1 MTLDRDWAAAPEGQ
15 APSMPGT
22 GHQASPEE
30 SAALHRELEQASGGL
45 GAARSELE
53 ATRQA
58 EAQLA
63 AIVRSSDDAMVSMTT
78 DLVITTWNHGA
89 ERLFGYSMAE
99 MVGRKTFL
107 IPGELQE
114 EFDLIL
120 QQVRSGQ
127 PRTYET
133 RRWRKDGSLVDVAV
147 TLSAMRDPG
156 GALIG
161 YSSVSRDITGRLKAE
176 AELAAARA
184 EREIQADR
192 DRIALDLRE
201 QVVQRVFAAS
211 LALQGLAARIGAP
224 DVRTGIESVI
234 GELDDAIAE
243 LRGAIS
249 ALHRPAP
256 DRNTP
261 GVRVRVLKMAAR
273 SAGELAFTPS
283 VTFSGPVEEVASE
296 EITEHLLAV
305 VGEALSNIARHA
317 RASAAELSLS
327 AGEELVLLV
336 NDNGSGMGQVTE
348 GRGLQDMRQRAEDL
362 GGTFS
367 VAERD
372 GGGTRLEWR
381 VPVT

>member
-1 MTLDRDWAAAPEGQ
+1 M
-15 APSMPGT
+15 PST

-30 SAALHRELEQASGGL
+30 SAALHRELEEASGGL
-45 GAARSELE
+45 GASRGELE
-53 ATRQA
+53 AAGQA

-99 MVGRKTFL
+99 MVGRKTVL

-120 QQVRSGQ
+120 QQVRNGQ

-147 TLSAMRDPG
+147 TLSAMLDPG
-156 GALIG
+156 GALVG

-184 EREIQADR
+184 EREVLADR
-192 DRIALDLRE
+192 DRIARDLRE
-201 QVVQRVFAAS
+201 QVVQRVSAAS

-224 DVRTGIESVI
+224 DVRAGIEAVI

-243 LRGAIS
+243 IREAIFT
-249 ALHRPAP
+249 LHRPAP
-256 DRNTP
+256 AHNTP
-261 GVRVRVLKMAAR
+261 GVGVRILKVAAR
-273 SAGELAFTPS
+273 SADVLAFTPS

-317 RASAAELSLS
+317 HASAAGLSLS

-336 NDNGSGMGQVTE
+336 HDNGGGIGQVTE
-348 GRGLQDMRQRAEDL
+348 GSGLQDMRQRAEDL

-372 GGGTRLEWR
+372 SGGTQLEWR
-381 VPVT
+381 IPVRHQ